1 MQLLAAP
8 LLPARDDAKDW
19 DCRGFEARG
28 GMGSTVQHAGARV
41 RSKLARPG
49 GPRPGDPLEAPLGAR
64 SCLRLRLRWPVISA
78 LLSTQAH
85 DENFKP
91 IRISSSSASGAMET
105 WAAVAARAAHTV
117 LRRKR
122 RRLLQ
127 AICASGVVLLL
138 EAAGGAVAH
147 SLALMSDAT
156 HMLADIS
163 SYGIALIAVQA
174 SMDPAF
180 TGGSASAFDCGQTEA
195 ARQRLASKSTFG
207 LHRVEVLTLTL
218 TLAPTQP

>member
-1 MQLLAAP
+1 
-8 LLPARDDAKDW
+8 
-19 DCRGFEARG
+19 
-28 GMGSTVQHAGARV
+28 
-41 RSKLARPG
+41 
-49 GPRPGDPLEAPLGAR
+49 
-64 SCLRLRLRWPVISA
+64 
-78 LLSTQAH
+78 
-85 DENFKP
+85 
-91 IRISSSSASGAMET
+91 MET
-105 WAAVAARAAHTV
+105 WAAVAARAAHAV

-218 TLAPTQP
+218 TLTPTRTSTRTLTLP